1 MHQAPRS
8 QCTLC
13 SPLREKD
20 FPGETAGPGAASRN
34 KQTNDLETSCRTDI
48 KRMLRKPNSRG
59 LSEGR
64 GNRLLLDLADQ
75 SSATK

>member
-8 QCTLC
+8 HAFL
-13 SPLREKD
+13 PLREKD
-20 FPGETAGPGAASRN
+20 FLGETTGPSATSRN
-34 KQTNDLETSCRTDI
+34 KQMSWKHLVEQDI
-48 KRMLRKPNSRG
+48 KRMLRKSNSRG

-64 GNRLLLDLADQ
+64 GNRLPLDLADQ